1 MTSEL
6 PRRTRPRA
14 AREFCEGLPEAA
26 RGSAHTRAEATA
38 PVREYFEKRAQ
49 AFDRLYE
56 QGAITRLLRS
66 GPTRGRDLAASIVAQ
81 HQAADILDV
90 GCGPGRVAEAV
101 MDAGAE
107 TYVGIDLAPRML
119 ALARARLDR
128 FDSVRLIEGDFVDLD
143 LHQTFAVVLA
153 LGLFDYI
160 TAPETAA
167 RWLYAHCASTLVAS
181 FTRWDWVKGPIR
193 HLHYELLHR
202 CPIFDYSEARIEAML
217 VSAGFSRVGILHRGR
232 RGFIVAAFVPAAP
245 STGFR
250 RKANRPSDASHTRT
264 AAAS

>member
-6 PRRTRPRA
+6 RPRTRPRA
-14 AREFCEGLPEAA
+14 EREFSEELRKAA
-26 RGSAHTRAEATA
+26 SGSARTRAEATA
-38 PVREYFEKRAQ
+38 PVRRYFEKRAQ

-56 QGAITRLLRS
+56 PGAVTRLLRS
-66 GPTRGRDLAASIVAQ
+66 GPTHGRDLAASIVA
-81 HQAADILDV
+81 HHPAADILDV

-101 MDAGAE
+101 MEAGAE
-107 TYVGIDLAPRML
+107 TYVGVDLAPRML

-143 LHQTFAVVLA
+143 LNRTFTVVLA
-153 LGLFDYI
+153 LGLFDYV

-167 RWLYAHCASTLVAS
+167 RWLRAHCASILVAS
-181 FTRWDWVKGPIR
+181 FTKWDWVKGPIR

-202 CPIFDYSEARIEAML
+202 CPIFDYSEAGVDAML

-232 RGFIVAAFVPAAP
+232 RGFIVDAFVPATA
-245 STGFR
+245 STGLR
-250 RKANRPSDASHTRT
+250 RKTERPRDASRTRT